1 MQEWS
6 LYKFQDLFHINNA
19 NVSLG
24 FHLIH
29 VLIGKLFVLMCL
41 LKFVAKIICH
51 NFTLTIAPLQ

>member
-6 LYKFQDLFHINNA
+6 LYKFEDFFLINNA

-24 FHLIH
+24 FHLVH
-29 VLIGKLFVLMCL
+29 VFKRNLFVLICL

-51 NFTLTIAPLQ
+51 NITLTTVSL